1 MFVGLMF
8 KFYKMKKLLTLFL
21 GLTILSCSSEDQES
35 EKANSLKGA
44 SESVLDGKVLSFQS
58 EESFVREYSYLA
70 TLNKDE
76 LQKWISSKGVVSLL
90 NTTDNSLGIEEDV
103 ISESRVVYSA
113 ALESI
118 LNAESKLKIAGKVL
132 WLNERS
138 FYLLSENETIL
149 SVKELV
155 ERKSE
160 LEKFGEL
167 LSISGASKSL
177 TGRMVLPNENR
188 VKTFAS
194 AEMNVSGSRLR
205 HVVDLYNETI
215 LLNGS
220 ILTSEMFLRSTLQY
234 RSCSTL
240 GGCKWKEA
248 FNPRYLRS
256 NFIGG
261 DTEGVWTVG
270 NIYTSSTVTGTQTY
284 HVGHWTFKIPTHSN
298 SNFVISGP
306 ITCSLDIPFPTPEVS
321 VDISWY

>member
-35 EKANSLKGA
+35 EKANSLKGT

-149 SVKELV
+149 SVKELI

-261 DTEGVWTVG
+261 DAVGVWTVG

-284 HVGHWTFKIPTHSN
+284 HVGHWTFKTPTHSN

>member
-1 MFVGLMF
+1 
-8 KFYKMKKLLTLFL
+8 MKKLLTLFL
-21 GLTILSCSSEDQES
+21 GFTILSCSSEDQVNQEVS
-35 EKANSLKGA
+35 ALENSG
-44 SESVLDGKVLSFQS
+44 SVLDGKMLSFQS

-70 TLNKDE
+70 TLNKEE
-76 LQKWISSKGVVSLL
+76 LQKWISSKGLVSML
-90 NTTDNSLGIEEDV
+90 NTSDNSIGIEEDV
-103 ISESRVVYSA
+103 ISESRLVYSA

-118 LNAESKLKIAGKVL
+118 LNAESKLKIAGKVF

-138 FYLLSENETIL
+138 FYLLSENEINL

-155 ERKSE
+155 EHKSE

-256 NFIGG
+256 NFIGLVG
-261 DTEGVWTVG
+261 DTVGVWTVG

-284 HVGHWTFKIPTHSN
+284 HVGHWAFKTPTHSN

-321 VDISWY
+321 IDISWY